1 MKKKYFINANIIDPH
16 NSLNEMGGLII
27 DENGKIEA
35 IGKKVNTNNIPT
47 REKIINLNG
56 KYIFPGLVDMRVFVG
71 EPGYEYKENFRTLS
85 EAALSGGVTSVV
97 TMPNTNP
104 VIDNVSI
111 VDFLRLRGK
120 DKSKINIFPTAALTI
135 GTVGENMTEFGLL
148 QSKGI
153 IGFTDG
159 VKTIQNP
166 RIMNRIMNS
175 ASDLK
180 SLIIQHA
187 EDAELSK
194 DGMINDGIIATK
206 LGLQGIPISAELLII
221 ERDLTLLEYNNCRYH
236 ISQISSANSVDIIRE
251 RKSKIDFSCGVSI
264 NNLSLNE
271 NDIGDFKTFLKLSP
285 PLRTETDRNALVQ
298 GLNDETIEI
307 LVNQSLLQAEM
318 GCDVLAPS
326 DMMDGRIGKIR
337 KALDKNKYQS
347 VQILSYAAKY
357 ASSFYGPFRDAV
369 GSKGALKGDKKTY
382 QMDYRNSDESLREVA
397 LDIKEGADMVMVKP
411 GMPYLDIIRSI
422 KDKFKLPVLAYQV
435 SGEYSLIENAIRKKM
450 INKDAVYES
459 LVAFKRAG
467 ANAIVSYYADRLDK
481 II

>member
-16 NSLNEMGGLII
+16 NSLNEIGGII
-27 DENGKIEA
+27 IGENGKIEA
-35 IGKKVNTNNIPT
+35 VGKKVNTNNIPS
-47 REKIINLNG
+47 REKIIDLKG
-56 KYIFPGLVDMRVFVG
+56 KYIFPGIVDMRVFVG

-111 VDFLRLRGK
+111 VDFLKRRGR
-120 DKSKINIFPTAALTI
+120 DKSKINIYPTAALT
-135 GTVGENMTEFGLL
+135 VKAEGENMTEFGLL

-236 ISQISSANSVDIIRE
+236 IAQISSANSVDIIRE
-251 RKSKIDFSCGVSI
+251 RKNKVNFSCGVSI

-298 GLNDETIEI
+298 GLNDKTIDVIVSDHKPEDEENKRLTFAQAETGASGIETLLPLSLELYHNGSVELETIIKALTSKPAEI
-307 LVNQSLLQAEM
+307 LKINKGNLS
-318 GCDVLAPS
+318 
-326 DMMDGRIGKIR
+326 IGNDADFCIVDINKPWVVR
-337 KALDKNKYQS
+337 KEKLISKSKNTP
-347 VQILSYAAKY
+347 IE
-357 ASSFYGPFRDAV
+357 
-369 GSKGALKGDKKTY
+369 DKKLQGKVLNTFV
-382 QMDYRNSDESLREVA
+382 NGEEL
-397 LDIKEGADMVMVKP
+397 
-411 GMPYLDIIRSI
+411 
-422 KDKFKLPVLAYQV
+422 FK
-435 SGEYSLIENAIRKKM
+435 SE
-450 INKDAVYES
+450 
-459 LVAFKRAG
+459 
-467 ANAIVSYYADRLDK
+467 
-481 II
+481 